1 MFLCK
6 WMNLLGYKTRKM
18 ERFQSNL
25 FSRYTSLFRNK
36 SFGIC
41 FNLKFNNF
49 CVSDGCSRWLQT
61 WKWDEMEARTP
72 WHVTRDS
79 SISRVWV
86 KWTLNC
92 DESRRESLLVSEMEL
107 KPMLAAYLTTF
118 CFQTQEFQVWFHF
131 WRRKSRLKNS
141 KLCSS

>member
-72 WHVTRDS
+72 WHVTRDTWHVTS
-79 SISRVWV
+79 PISRVWV

-92 DESRRESLLVSEMEL
+92 DESRRKFACVRNGAKTNVGCLSHNFLLPNPRISSLISFLESEI
-107 KPMLAAYLTTF
+107 
-118 CFQTQEFQVWFHF
+118 QT
-131 WRRKSRLKNS
+131 
-141 KLCSS
+141 

>member
-6 WMNLLGYKTRKM
+6 WMNLLGYKTRKT

-25 FSRYTSLFRNK
+25 FTRYTSLLRNK

-61 WKWDEMEARTP
+61 WKWDGIEARTV
-72 WHVTRDS
+72 VTRDTWHVIS
-79 SISRVWV
+79 PISRVWV

-92 DESRRESLLVSEMEL
+92 DESRRKFGCVRNGAKTNVGCLSHNFLLPNPRISSLISFLASEI
-107 KPMLAAYLTTF
+107 
-118 CFQTQEFQVWFHF
+118 QTQKF
-131 WRRKSRLKNS
+131 
-141 KLCSS
+141 